1 MKKFLAL
8 AVVALVSFAAFC
20 YEEPTKPSP
29 EEVILQNGGHTKTNP
44 LYVVTL
50 ATEEW
55 ATNTFL
61 KKDEAIKGAFIEAQT
76 TYSAVRSFN
85 KYDSFK
91 SIGVS
96 YNTAQKRLIIQLT
109 DVNDNNRTPTFPIWT
124 YNGVTYNTEK
134 TLNERTEN
142 SPLSMSF
149 RITVANGSHSGESD
163 EVSVDFDNDSDVVKQ
178 YETGLAKNIE
188 DTPLTSATFVDS
200 NGNKMKLEPFL
211 LTLTDGTGRTFDYH
225 FPEESGEF
233 VTTVGGQPNTE
244 FDEWLRGVF
253 VEQNNATNL
262 CYTVGNTTYR
272 VLSLIGTGDNRGIV
286 IGNPNTNLVFSGKQ
300 IIAASPVVFK
310 SSVQFNSLV
319 VDNSNV
325 IANGNVTANQNFS
338 VKKPSN
344 IKFTDNNT
352 DLQKLLE
359 GENVNPIAKLYDDK
373 KEVTWDVVMVGG
385 EMKIFATSPYD
396 ETEYLKV
403 NSVMT
408 DKTTREDWNIRM
420 DDGEMKFK
428 TKN

>member
-8 AVVALVSFAAFC
+8 AVVALVSFSAFC

-29 EEVILQNGGHTKTNP
+29 EEVILQNGGHIKTNP
-44 LYVVTL
+44 LYVCTL

-55 ATNTFL
+55 VTNQLANATVDASNKFITCEIGKYFTTNVTIGSVRRV
-61 KKDEAIKGAFIEAQT
+61 EMNIEANAEEGYIRINEGT
-76 TYSAVRSFN
+76 PF
-85 KYDSFK
+85 
-91 SIGVS
+91 S
-96 YNTAQKRLIIQLT
+96 YNTMLGLT
-109 DVNDNNRTPTFPIWT
+109 NIVLALDSVVYEFVPEPLDNGGLKINCKSATGINTNIMFSASEAVPYYATNLVDALDGARMNNAIFDGSVFFNGEIRQTFS
-124 YNGVTYNTEK
+124 NVKDSNEK
-134 TLNERTEN
+134 SLKSYLDER
-142 SPLSMSF
+142 
-149 RITVANGSHSGESD
+149 
-163 EVSVDFDNDSDVVKQ
+163 
-178 YETGLAKNIE
+178 
-188 DTPLTSATFVDS
+188 LTSTEAERIYI
-200 NGNKMKLEPFL
+200 NK
-211 LTLTDGTGRTFDYH
+211 D
-225 FPEESGEF
+225 
-233 VTTVGGQPNTE
+233 
-244 FDEWLRGVF
+244 
-253 VEQNNATNL
+253 NATNL

-286 IGNPNTNLVFSGKQ
+286 IGNANTNLVFSGKQ

-310 SSVQFNSLV
+310 SNVQFNSLV

-325 IANGNVTANQNFS
+325 IANGNINANQNFS

-408 DKTTREDWNIRM
+408 DKTTRDNWNIRM

>member
-1 MKKFLAL
+1 MKKLEL
-8 AVVALVSFAAFC
+8 IVALCVAFFTAFVFAS
-20 YEEPTKPSP
+20 K
-29 EEVILQNGGHTKTNP
+29 EVDAVANVGALDESNP
-44 LYVVTL
+44 LYVGTV

-61 KKDEAIKGAFIEAQT
+61 LKNEAVKGAFIEAQS

-85 KYDSFK
+85 KYDAFK
-91 SIGVS
+91 SVGVS
-96 YNTAQKRLIIQLT
+96 YNTAKKSLIIQLT
-109 DVNDNNRTPTFPIWT
+109 DVNDNNRTPTFPTWR

-163 EVSVDFDNDSDVVKQ
+163 EVSVDFDNDNDVVVE

-188 DTPLTSATFVDS
+188 DTPLTSATFVE
-200 NGNKMKLEPFL
+200 NGDKMKLEPFL
-211 LTLTDGTGRTFDYH
+211 FTMTDITGRTFVYH

-233 VTTVGGQPNTE
+233 VTSVAGYLNTE
-244 FDEWLRGVF
+244 VDERLREEF

-262 CYTVGNTTYR
+262 YYTVGNTTYR

-286 IGNPNTNLVFSGKQ
+286 LGNANTNLVFSGKQ
-300 IIAASPVVFK
+300 IVVASPVVFR
-310 SSVQFNSLV
+310 SNVQFNSLV

-325 IANGNVTANQNFS
+325 VANGDVTANQNFK

-408 DKTTREDWNIRM
+408 DKTTRDDWNIRM